1 MKNLLGAVAETMRN
15 TELAEAKDVAKKWAK
30 KPLTPMKPK
39 MKDPVAVRGVGVME
53 KDQATRLFPGVEH
66 VSTRLHK
73 EDVELNESELEESKD
88 HPDIIAIHQHLA
100 DKGIPIKREFIRHA
114 YNEFG
119 PDLKKMHKHI
129 SSRFP
134 LKRTDL
140 SDAINHANSREAVS
154 ESLDVPTPN
163 VEELAKKHGVSLDEI
178 LTQLVKGVKIEMEHT
193 TDREVANEIAR
204 DHIKEDPKYYDKL
217 AKVEESTDVDKMITF
232 HQQGLANANYKGPM
246 ATMHKKKLKELLS
259 TKEKKKSVPTDEIS
273 TYFPVL

>member
-73 EDVELNESELEESKD
+73 EEVVLPTEELNEETK
-88 HPDIIAIHQHLA
+88 
-100 DKGIPIKREFIRHA
+100 
-114 YNEFG
+114 
-119 PDLKKMHKHI
+119 
-129 SSRFP
+129 
-134 LKRTDL
+134 
-140 SDAINHANSREAVS
+140 
-154 ESLDVPTPN
+154 LDVPTPN

-178 LTQLVKGVKIEMEHT
+178 LAQLVKGVKVEMEHT

-217 AKVEESTDVDKMITF
+217 AKVEAK
-232 HQQGLANANYKGPM
+232 
-246 ATMHKKKLKELLS
+246 
-259 TKEKKKSVPTDEIS
+259 
-273 TYFPVL
+273 

>member
-73 EDVELNESELEESKD
+73 EEIVLPTEELNEISTASFPSVANK
-88 HPDIIAIHQHLA
+88 IRNSHQ
-100 DKGIPIKREFIRHA
+100 E
-114 YNEFG
+114 NQN
-119 PDLKKMHKHI
+119 KK
-129 SSRFP
+129 P
-134 LKRTDL
+134 LKTHKSGCGHNYGHDCDCGGTL
-140 SDAINHANSREAVS
+140 THASNCDHNYGQDCDCGLKE
-154 ESLDVPTPN
+154 ETKLDVPTPN
-163 VEELAKKHGVSLDEI
+163 TEELAKKHGVALDEI
-178 LTQLVKGVKIEMEHT
+178 LSQLVKGVKVEMEHT

-217 AKVEESTDVDKMITF
+217 AKVEESTDFDKMIAF

-259 TKEKKKSVPTDEIS
+259 TKEKKKTVPTDEIS